1 MFQPI
6 GNLLGKSIKKSGAS
20 RQIEA
25 AIVVEEATNILS
37 KIIGKEAANRVRIMH
52 LKDKALTIACL
63 SSVLSQEI
71 KLHQQELVN
80 KLNKK
85 FGREIVEKI
94 RFLT

>member
-37 KIIGKEAANRVRIMH
+37 KIIGKEAASRVRIMH